1 MVGHMSTDQTES
13 WVPEACSLPTAER
26 PLRVAEFDELFSS
39 AVLNVARPEPGRVE
53 LALDPTAE
61 VAASTAALAV
71 RETAC
76 CSFFSFAL
84 TATAGQL
91 LLTVTVPPAH
101 IRVLDALTARAAVTV
116 GCDQPP
122 S

>member
-1 MVGHMSTDQTES
+1 MSAGEGDLTAS
-13 WVPEACSLPTAER
+13 WVPEACSLPIAER

-39 AVLNVARPEPGRVE
+39 AVLHLERPEPGRVE

-61 VAASTAALAV
+61 VAANTAALVV

-76 CSFFSFAL
+76 CAFFTFTL

-91 LLTVTVPPAH
+91 RLTVTVPAAH
-101 IRVLDALTARAAVTV
+101 IAVLDALAARATV
-116 GCDQPP
+116 VSGQPP
-122 S
+122 P